1 MTQDLGRLSRE
12 KQTLEEQIADLFA
25 FLSKQKEKEGL
36 GIEVSVKIK
45 LSDSKKFT
53 RSKILDRRQSQPLRE
68 RAHNAA
74 PNDRGQSQ
82 RRPLPNTLNPW
93 NQ

>member
-36 GIEVSVKIK
+36 GIEVSV
-45 LSDSKKFT
+45 
-53 RSKILDRRQSQPLRE
+53 RQ
-68 RAHNAA
+68 N
-74 PNDRGQSQ
+74 
-82 RRPLPNTLNPW
+82 
-93 NQ
+93 